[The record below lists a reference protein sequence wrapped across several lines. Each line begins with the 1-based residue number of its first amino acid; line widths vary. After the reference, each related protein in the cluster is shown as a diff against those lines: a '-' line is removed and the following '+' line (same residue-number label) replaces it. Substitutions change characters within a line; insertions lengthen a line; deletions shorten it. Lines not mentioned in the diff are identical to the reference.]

1 MPVGVAFDN
10 QFNIIID
17 RQKLLLYN
25 VSYNEIYHT
34 LQTAFKENEVTI
46 LRSYQQYI
54 PIIIGN
60 DKNSVQQVI
69 HHTLVRSLP
78 DEDGKSYPIPPN
90 SIVTIVPAEDLKAIT
105 AGKNGEYIPFSF
117 YHVKNRNS

>member
-1 MPVGVAFDN
+1 M
-10 QFNIIID
+10 
-17 RQKLLLYN
+17 YN